1 MKTLQFMTAQQ
12 LAAELGA
19 RLRQLRLSRGLDQ
32 TEAAERAGVTARTLS
47 DLENGVGG
55 RIDTLL
61 KLLKALDALEGLDAL
76 APRISV
82 DPMQMLR
89 HSTPPR
95 RVRRPRK
102 ERPA

>member
-1 MKTLQFMTAQQ
+1 MATLQFMTPPE
-12 LAAELGA
+12 LAVELGA

-61 KLLKALDALEGLDAL
+61 KLLKALDALDGIDAL
-76 APRISV
+76 APQISV

-89 HSTPPR
+89 HSTSPR

-102 ERPA
+102 SRLA

>member
-1 MKTLQFMTAQQ
+1 MKNLQFMTPEQ
-12 LAAELGA
+12 LANELGA
-19 RLRQLRLSRGLDQ
+19 RLRQLRLTCGLDQ
-32 TEAAERAGVTARTLS
+32 QETAERAGITARTLS

-61 KLLKALDALEGLDAL
+61 RLLKALDALEGLDAL
-76 APRISV
+76 APQIGV

-89 HSTPPR
+89 HATPPR

-102 ERPA
+102 AKPQ